1 MFKSL
6 CENFGQRI
14 VIERDRVVERFLW
27 EMERRRGR
35 PKEAFS
41 RVFFI
46 AAAMV
51 RLPEEMK
58 KTDINVTKTQVFHLR
73 GQS

>member
-1 MFKSL
+1 M
-6 CENFGQRI
+6 GDGTA
-14 VIERDRVVERFLW
+14 ERKEK
-27 EMERRRGR
+27 

-41 RVFFI
+41 RVLVFFI
-46 AAAMV
+46 AAAMA

-58 KTDINVTKTQVFHLR
+58 KTDINVTKTQAFHLR